1 MTKEYFNQREKKL
14 SQSFF
19 EIDQKITLFVNRRKT
34 IFLYDRNINT
44 YDEILTTV
52 NKLIYSWRVQ

>member
-1 MTKEYFNQREKKL
+1 MAKEYFNQRKKKL

-52 NKLIYSWRVQ
+52 NKLIYSWRV

>member
-1 MTKEYFNQREKKL
+1 MAKEYFNQRKKKL

-19 EIDQKITLFVNRRKT
+19 EIDQKITLFVNCRKT

-52 NKLIYSWRVQ
+52 NKLIYSWRV